1 MENLNELEKD
11 LLKQITDTDD
21 YSGGA
26 FNIRKNGKKYG
37 ILKNAKTLEKQT
49 AKQQSYRNKVLSHR
63 CRER

>member
-26 FNIRKNGKKYG
+26 FNEAQPIYALWSIHLLYCPRRTD
-37 ILKNAKTLEKQT
+37 ITFPDAEK
-49 AKQQSYRNKVLSHR
+49 
-63 CRER
+63 